1 VRAPDPTLAL
11 ERGLRVFPLPPGAKA
26 AVPGWQHTLATGTPT
41 QIREAWPTGAN
52 IGISCRASGIVGID
66 LDRHTDGGM
75 NAGHDGVERFAEVC
89 TRWGQRR
96 PVTLEIATP
105 NNGRHLLLRVPR
117 GLTVPSVSGG
127 RSRLGPGIDIR
138 GPGVEIGG
146 YLAGVGSMVDG
157 REYTIAV
164 DAPIAPLPGWMA
176 ALIGRMVR

>member
-1 VRAPDPTLAL
+1 MSAPDPTTAI

-26 AVPGWQHTLATGTPT
+26 TAPGWQHTLASGSAE
-41 QIREAWPTGAN
+41 QIRENWPTGAN
-52 IGISCRASGIVGID
+52 IGIGCRASGIVGID

-75 NAGHDGVERFAEVC
+75 NAGIDGIEQFAQTC
-89 TRWGQRR
+89 ARWGQPR

-105 NNGRHLLLRVPR
+105 NDGRHLLLRVPP

-146 YLAGVGSMVDG
+146 YLAGVGSVVNG
-157 REYTIAV
+157 REYVIAL

-176 ALIGRMVR
+176 ALIGRRVR